1 MAYLRCVTKEAF
13 AQIQKSLPQE
23 PGIYKYFNQEDKII
37 YVGKAKNLR
46 KRVTSYFQKED
57 HRYKTKKLVSEIHR
71 LEFTIVPSEQDA
83 LLLENSLI
91 KQYQPKYNIVL
102 KDDRSYPNIVIKNEP
117 FPRIFLTRK
126 KIKDG
131 SEYIGPFTDVFQIR
145 SLLQLIRQTIPLRNC
160 SLNLSDKYIQK
171 GKYKPCLEYHIGN
184 CKAPCAALQS
194 KEEYDFQVQQVR
206 QMLKG
211 KLGDIIRFYKQEMM
225 QHAEE
230 LAFEKAELVKK
241 KIEYLQN
248 YQSKSVVVSRNVGDV
263 DVCAVV
269 SDEHNAYANYMV
281 ISQGTIIHTHS
292 AIIPKSMQE
301 SEEEILLAMIDHM
314 REKFRS
320 TSKEIIVPFEV
331 EWDQEL
337 QLTIPKGG
345 EKKKLLELSLH
356 NATYFMR
363 EFRRRKTLHIDE
375 EDQKNKNE
383 ILHQIQTSLHL
394 KEVPVHIECFDNS
407 NFQGSYPVA
416 AMVCFKEGIPY
427 KKEYRHFH
435 IKTVEGIND
444 FASMKEIVYRRYKRV
459 LEEKKPIPQLII
471 IDGGKGQ
478 LSSAMESIEALGLL
492 GKTTVVGLAKNVEEI
507 FFPGDTQSLKLD
519 FQSDALNLIKQ
530 IRDEVHRFG
539 ITFHR
544 ATRSKGII
552 QNELEKI
559 EGISSKNSQL
569 LLIQFKSVEKIKKAS
584 LEEIEAIVGKA
595 RAAKVFKYFHP
606 EEK

>member
-1 MAYLRCVTKEAF
+1 MYLRCVTKEEF
-13 AQIQKSLPQE
+13 SPIQKTLPQE
-23 PGIYKYFNQEDKII
+23 PGIYKYFNEDDKII

-211 KLGDIIRFYKQEMM
+211 KLGDIIRYYKQEML
-225 QHAEE
+225 QHAELLE
-230 LAFEKAELVKK
+230 FEKAELVKK

-248 YQSKSVVVSRNVGDV
+248 YQSKSVVVSKYVGDV
-263 DVCAVV
+263 DVCSVV

-281 ISQGTIIHTHS
+281 IRQGTIIHTHS
-292 AIIPKSMQE
+292 AIISKTMQE
-301 SEEEILLAMIDHM
+301 SDDEVLLAIIDQM

-331 EWDQEL
+331 EWDQEIT
-337 QLTIPKGG
+337 LTIPKGG

-356 NATYFMR
+356 NAEYFMR
-363 EFRRRKTLHIDE
+363 EFRRKKTLLIDE

-383 ILHQIQTSLHL
+383 ILHQIQKSLHL

-478 LSSAMESIEALGLL
+478 LSSAMESIEELGLI
-492 GKTTVVGLAKNVEEI
+492 GKTTVVGLAKNIEEI
-507 FFPGDTQSLKLD
+507 FFPGDTESVKLD
-519 FQSDALNLIKQ
+519 YQSNALNLIKQ

-552 QNELEKI
+552 KNELEKI
-559 EGISSKNSQL
+559 DGISSKNSQL
-569 LLIQFKSVEKIKKAS
+569 LLIQFKSVEKIKKAR
-584 LEEIEAIVGKA
+584 LDELEAIVGKA

-606 EEK
+606 EET